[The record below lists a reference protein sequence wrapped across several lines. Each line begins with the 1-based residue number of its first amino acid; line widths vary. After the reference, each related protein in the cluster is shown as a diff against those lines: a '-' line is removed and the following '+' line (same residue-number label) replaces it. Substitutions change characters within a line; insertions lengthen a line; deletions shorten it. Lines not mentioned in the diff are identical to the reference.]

1 MHSGITAAQFQ
12 ANKPLQVAFLNA
24 IANAGGIDPTALSI
38 VSSARRRQMLQTNKV
53 SVIVAAVL
61 SSATWTPAQLEAALC
76 SPAVQASLLAALFSY
91 GIVTVNAAVV
101 RTVATAPPVSAANS
115 PATSSAGC
123 FAGTELLTLENGA
136 TKALSEVAVG
146 DRVLTVDAQTGAYVY
161 SDIVYLPH
169 GKNTARATFTVLA
182 TEAGRDLKM
191 TANHV
196 LPAGACTSPTT
207 ALPAVAAS
215 TVAVGDCVETVSGRE
230 RVVSVGTV
238 AGEGIYTVIAM
249 EELLV
254 VNSIVATPYGGVNP
268 ALANVY
274 YNLHRLWYAA
284 AQGGQLLA
292 VVFTTRDV
300 TARLRAA
307 LAALSA

>member
-1 MHSGITAAQFQ
+1 MRSGITAAQFQ

-61 SSATWTPAQLEAALC
+61 NSATWTPAQLEAALC

-101 RTVATAPPVSAANS
+101 RTAATAPPASTPLSAANS
-115 PATSSAGC
+115 LATSSAGC
-123 FAGTELLTLENGA
+123 FAGTELLILENGA

-146 DRVLTVDAQTGAYVY
+146 DRVLTVNAQTGAHVY
-161 SDIVYLPH
+161 SDVVYLPH
-169 GKNTARATFTVLA
+169 GKNTARTTFTVLA

-215 TVAVGDCVETVSGRE
+215 TVAAGECVETVSGRE
-230 RVVSVGTV
+230 RVVSVSTV
-238 AGEGIYTVIAM
+238 QGEGIYTAIAM

-254 VNSIVATPYGGVNP
+254 VNGIVATPYGGVNP
-268 ALANVY
+268 TLANVY
-274 YNLHRLWYAA
+274 YNLHRCMY
-284 AQGGQLLA
+284 LA
-292 VVFTTRDV
+292 VGSGAMKQWVQ
-300 TARLRAA
+300 AA
-307 LAALSA
+307 TEGLWALFSA